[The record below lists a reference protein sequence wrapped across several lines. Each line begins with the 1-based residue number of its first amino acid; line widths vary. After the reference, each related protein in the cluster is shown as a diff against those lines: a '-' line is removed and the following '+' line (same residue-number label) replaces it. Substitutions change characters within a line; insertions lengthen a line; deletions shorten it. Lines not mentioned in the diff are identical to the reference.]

1 MVRTKRLCR
10 GRPVKSVESVE
21 TIWIGDN
28 NYDCES
34 VRSFEHCEHLRV
46 VGVWLV
52 IGLFYGVRM
61 LMGTVV

>member
-1 MVRTKRLCR
+1 M
-10 GRPVKSVESVE
+10 ESVE